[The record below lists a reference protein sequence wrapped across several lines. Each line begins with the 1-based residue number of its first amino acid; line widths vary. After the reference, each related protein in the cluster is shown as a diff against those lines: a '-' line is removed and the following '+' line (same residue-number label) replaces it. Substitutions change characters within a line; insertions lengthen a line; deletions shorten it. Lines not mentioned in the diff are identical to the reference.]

1 LKTMGVT
8 NRPSHTEVQVAHGLT
23 EAADREVTD
32 YRESPHGVSAF
43 EAIGE
48 GMPSSARIE
57 FLL

>member
-1 LKTMGVT
+1 MGVT
-8 NRPSHTEVQVAHGLT
+8 NRPSRTEVQVAHGLT